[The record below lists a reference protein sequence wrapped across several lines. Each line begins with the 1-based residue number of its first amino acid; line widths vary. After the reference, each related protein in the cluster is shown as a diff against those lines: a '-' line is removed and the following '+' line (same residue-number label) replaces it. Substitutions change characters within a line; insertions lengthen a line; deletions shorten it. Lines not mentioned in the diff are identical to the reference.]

1 MYNKVLLPMAALAG
15 ASLAQSY
22 PDPSACSATKS
33 SLIAAAPTYDPE
45 LSSYLDGPLGSGVRT
60 APGATTTLPPDTLA
74 DPSAYV
80 EVLCSVAAELPS
92 SLLPAFQSWGSGLL
106 SYGSVHISQYD
117 EFVTQCVTTGPAA
130 ATITSYLNSILTATG
145 GLCQPTS
152 APGGVSK
159 GTASMPAATATG
171 ANSTSTSTTLV
182 PTAAA
187 ARPTGVLVGAA
198 VMGGLIGAVALL

>member
-1 MYNKVLLPMAALAG
+1 MYKKVLLPVAALAG

-22 PDPSACSATKS
+22 PDPSACSASRS
-33 SLIAAAPTYDPE
+33 SFIANAPTFPPE
-45 LSSYLDGPLGSGVRT
+45 LTPYLEAPLFSGGQT
-60 APGATTTLPPDTLA
+60 APGATATLPPDTLA

-92 SLLPAFQSWGSGLL
+92 SLLPAFQTWGSGLL

-117 EFVTQCVTTGPAA
+117 DFVTQCVTTGSAA

-152 APGGVSK
+152 APGGESN
-159 GTASMPAATATG
+159 GTASTPAATVTG
-171 ANSTSTSTTLV
+171 ANSTSTSATLV

-198 VMGGLIGAVALL
+198 AMGGLIGAVALL